1 MNEDDVF
8 FFFRWLE
15 TWRFFFSSPSL
26 NSVFAT
32 FIEVDKG
39 EASTAVKM
47 CIHDLSRQWKL

>member
-8 FFFRWLE
+8 FFFFDGWKHGV
-15 TWRFFFSSPSL
+15 FFSSPSL